1 LFRSQ
6 KKKKVYCVFTFS
18 HSFFCLIKPLPWC
31 FPYLSI
37 SLEKRFYCFA
47 QNVLFWFDLLHLWE
61 ESTWKCVS
69 FPKNFQRKK
78 TLWRI
83 PFKVCFLNFLRR
95 TKVLEEDQL
104 EAFNI
109 FFSSRIQGLNKT
121 FLSYN

>member
-47 QNVLFWFDLLHLWE
+47 QNVLFWFA
-61 ESTWKCVS
+61 SS
-69 FPKNFQRKK
+69 RRRKY
-78 TLWRI
+78 L
-83 PFKVCFLNFLRR
+83 KVCELSKKLS
-95 TKVLEEDQL
+95 KKE
-104 EAFNI
+104 NI
-109 FFSSRIQGLNKT
+109 VTHT
-121 FLSYN
+121 F